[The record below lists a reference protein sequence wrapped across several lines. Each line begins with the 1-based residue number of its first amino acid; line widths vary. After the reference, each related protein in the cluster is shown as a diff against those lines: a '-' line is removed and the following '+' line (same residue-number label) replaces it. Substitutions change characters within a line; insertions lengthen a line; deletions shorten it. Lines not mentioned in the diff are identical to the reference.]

1 MKRFFISVF
10 FIFLALNC
18 FCATL
23 DIFITQN
30 DGVQENVRDITSLF
44 EATVLDSFFDYGH
57 IVSNEPVCLD
67 VTSKTGFQKAFDN
80 AQKGYSDFLIS
91 FLLTVDPVT
100 ESVSNVSYEVIKLNN
115 SKTVKNADLTVPKAV
130 SLNRDD
136 VEITLIV
143 FIKKMLVQINQSL
156 FGV

>member
-10 FIFLALNC
+10 FIFLVLNC
-18 FCATL
+18 YCATV

-44 EATVLDSFFDYGH
+44 EATVMDTFFDYGH
-57 IVSNEPVCLD
+57 IVSNEPVSLD
-67 VTSKTGFQKAFDN
+67 LNTKSSCQKAYDN
-80 AQKGYSDFLIS
+80 AQKGFSDFLIT
-91 FLLTVDPVT
+91 FMLNVDPVT
-100 ESVSNVSYEVIKLNN
+100 ESVVSVNYEVINVLND
-115 SKTVKNADLTVPKAV
+115 KIIKKADLSVPKAV

-136 VEITLIV
+136 IEITLIV
-143 FIKKMLVQINQSL
+143 FIKKMLTQINQSL

>member
-80 AQKGYSDFLIS
+80 AQKGYSE
-91 FLLTVDPVT
+91 DPVT

-115 SKTVKNADLTVPKAV
+115 SKTVKKADLTVPKAV

-156 FGV
+156 FGA